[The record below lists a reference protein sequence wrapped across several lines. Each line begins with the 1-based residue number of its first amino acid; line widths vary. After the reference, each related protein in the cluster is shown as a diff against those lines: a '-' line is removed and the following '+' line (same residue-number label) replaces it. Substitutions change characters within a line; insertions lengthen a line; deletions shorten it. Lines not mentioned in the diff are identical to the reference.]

1 MYHLWAGD
9 HITAAAN
16 VGSHFIANNLLMF
29 GFVMLWVHGHL
40 VIAEIMLLL
49 NFANLSM
56 LYFRHSTSPLLVHI
70 PVVSGP
76 LAWNYV
82 AIFWCGAAMVN
93 AQDLAARI
101 LANIAIWSFLVYGLF
116 YLVAFKDWT
125 MGFALTI
132 LTTCK

>member
-1 MYHLWAGD
+1 
-9 HITAAAN
+9 
-16 VGSHFIANNLLMF
+16 MF

-40 VIAEIMLLL
+40 VIAEVMLLL

-93 AQDLAARI
+93 AQNLAARI
-101 LANIAIWSFLVYGLF
+101 LANIAIWSFLAYGLF
-116 YLVAFKDWT
+116 YLLAFKDWT
-125 MGFALTI
+125 MGFALTV
-132 LTTCK
+132 LMACR

>member
-9 HITAAAN
+9 HVSTAAN

-93 AQDLAARI
+93 AQNLAARV
-101 LANIAIWSFLVYGLF
+101 LANIAIWSFLAYGLF
-116 YLVAFKDWT
+116 YLFAFKDWT
-125 MGFALTI
+125 MGFALSV
-132 LTTCK
+132 LTACK